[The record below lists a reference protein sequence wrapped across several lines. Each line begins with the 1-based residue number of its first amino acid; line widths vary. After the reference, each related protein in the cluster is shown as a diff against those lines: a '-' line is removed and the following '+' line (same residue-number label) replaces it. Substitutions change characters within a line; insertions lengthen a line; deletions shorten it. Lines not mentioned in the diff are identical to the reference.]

1 MTAML
6 VIIVTVGGS
15 ATSIYLFGEEMRSRR
30 SFGWKHMEK
39 LVRKLI
45 ADIHHRDY
53 TPDLVLGVGR
63 GGAILAGM
71 LAGNL
76 DGVPLAVVD
85 TIIDHSTGTSS
96 AKIRYPESCPPLKDK
111 SVLIVV
117 GELYSGEDLRQGVEF
132 AKRRHPRE
140 IRTATLL
147 THPAASVRPDFVG
160 QQTDKPLTAPWRL
173 TDRYKEHRV

>member
-1 MTAML
+1 MTALL
-6 VIIVTVGGS
+6 VIIVTVVGS

-45 ADIHHRDY
+45 AEIHHRDY

-96 AKIRYPESCPPLKDK
+96 AKIRYPESCPSLKDK

>member
-1 MTAML
+1 MTAL
-6 VIIVTVGGS
+6 IVVILSVAGS
-15 ATSIYLFGEEMRSRR
+15 ATSIYLFGEQMRSRR

-39 LVRKLI
+39 LVLKLI
-45 ADIHHRDY
+45 AEIHSCDY

-76 DGVPLAVVD
+76 DHVPLAVVD
-85 TIIDHSTGTSS
+85 TILDHSTGTTS
-96 AKIRYPESCPPLKDK
+96 AKIRFPEACPPLRDK

-117 GELYSGEDLRQGVEF
+117 GELYSGEDLRQGIEF
-132 AKRRHPRE
+132 VKRRHPRE
-140 IRTATLL
+140 IKTATLL
-147 THPAASVRPDFVG
+147 THPAASVRPTFVG

-173 TDRYKEHRV
+173 TDRYKEKRG

>member
-1 MTAML
+1 MTVLL
-6 VIIVTVGGS
+6 VTLSIAGS
-15 ATSIYLFGEEMRSRR
+15 VTSIYFFGEEMRSRR
-30 SFGWKHMEK
+30 RFGWKHMEK

-53 TPDLVLGVGR
+53 APDLVLGVGR

-76 DGVPLAVVD
+76 GDVPLAVVD

-96 AKIRYPESCPPLKDK
+96 AKIRFPASCPPLRDK

-117 GELYSGEDLRQGVEF
+117 GELYSGEDLRQGIEF
-132 AKRRHPRE
+132 AKRRHPCE

-147 THPAASVRPDFVG
+147 THHAASVRPDFVG
-160 QQTDKPLTAPWRL
+160 QETDKPLTAPWRL
-173 TDRYKEHRV
+173 TDHYKEHRL